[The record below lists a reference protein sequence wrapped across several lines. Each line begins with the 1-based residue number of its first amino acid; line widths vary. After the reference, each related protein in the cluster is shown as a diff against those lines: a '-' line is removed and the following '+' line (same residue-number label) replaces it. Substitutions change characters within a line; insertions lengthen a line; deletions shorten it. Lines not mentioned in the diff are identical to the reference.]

1 MAAIVA
7 ADKSKD
13 PVPGPVPW
21 RAPFTCHT
29 LPLFLERLGRLDN
42 SRALDVGP
50 VCGQNITFFAHHV
63 TQLYVCDL
71 FHHLDRKLPRS
82 TDQEALW
89 DPLDYPPQNF
99 HGLLLWD
106 LIDRLPDEEVPAFI
120 EQCRRLLAPQ
130 GLMLIFSLPE
140 VVSPAVHSYV
150 VGPDYRITWRRQAH
164 LSLDF
169 TFRHSRA
176 LERFLEGFQPVK
188 SFVIKSGLRE
198 FLFERI

>member
-1 MAAIVA
+1 MA
-7 ADKSKD
+7 ADKSR
-13 PVPGPVPW
+13 VSGPGPVPW

-63 TQLYVCDL
+63 TQLYICDL
-71 FHHLDRKLPRS
+71 FQHLDRKLPRG
-82 TDQEALW
+82 TDQDALW
-89 DPLDYPPQNF
+89 KPLDYPPQHF
-99 HGLLLWD
+99 QGLLLWD

-120 EQCRRLLAPQ
+120 DVCHKLLAPQ
-130 GLMLIFSLPE
+130 GLLLIFSLPE
-140 VVSPAVHSYV
+140 VDAPPVHSFV
-150 VGPDYRITWRRQAH
+150 VGPDYRITLRRQAH

-169 TFRHSRA
+169 TFRHSRT
-176 LERFLEGFQPVK
+176 LERFLLGFRPVK
-188 SFVIKSGLRE
+188 SFVLKSGLRE